1 MSIKLLN
8 LDNLLSSLI
17 ILFISTSLI
26 FSEELLIEIDNPK
39 FSEKGLSD
47 KTYEIKAEK
56 GLRSDNDLKL
66 FVIEG
71 KFKTAKDGK
80 WIYLEADKG
89 NFSQDNN
96 FIELQENIIFYT
108 DDGEKL
114 SSNYATF
121 DIQNDIIEL
130 SENVSHES
138 MKVLILSD
146 SSTITNNFNKINY
159 FGNVESLINASE

>member
-1 MSIKLLN
+1 MK
-8 LDNLLSSLI
+8 LI
-17 ILFISTSLI
+17 IQV
-26 FSEELLIEIDNPK
+26 

-47 KTYEIKAEK
+47 KTYEIKAKK
-56 GLRSDNDLKL
+56 GLKSDSELKL

-71 KFKTAKDGK
+71 KFKTVKDGK

-96 FIELQENIIFYT
+96 FIELQENITFYT

-130 SENVSHES
+130 TENVSHETI
-138 MKVLILSD
+138 KGLIISD
-146 SSTITNNFNKINY
+146 SSVITNNFNKITY
-159 FGNVESLINASE
+159 FGNVISLINTSE

>member
-1 MSIKLLN
+1 MLIKFFNLN
-8 LDNLLSSLI
+8 NLLLFLVA
-17 ILFISTSLI
+17 LFISISLVY
-26 FSEELLIEIDNPK
+26 SEDLFIEIDNPK

-56 GLRSDNDLKL
+56 GLKSDKELKL

-89 NFSQDNN
+89 NFFQNNN

-130 SENVSHES
+130 AENVSHES
-138 MKVLILSD
+138 MKGLILSD
-146 SSTITNNFNKINY
+146 SSTITNNFNKITY
-159 FGNVESLINASE
+159 FGNVESLINTSE

>member
-17 ILFISTSLI
+17 ILFILTSI
-26 FSEELLIEIDNPK
+26 TYSEEVFIEIDNPR

-47 KTYEIKAEK
+47 KTYEIKAKK
-56 GLRSDNDLKL
+56 GLKSDNELKL

-96 FIELQENIIFYT
+96 FIEL
-108 DDGEKL
+108 
-114 SSNYATF
+114 A
-121 DIQNDIIEL
+121 
-130 SENVSHES
+130 ENVSHES
-138 MKVLILSD
+138 IKGLILSD
-146 SSTITNNFNKINY
+146 SSTITNNFNKITY
-159 FGNVESLINASE
+159 FGNVESLINTSE

>member
-1 MSIKLLN
+1 MLIKLLN

-17 ILFISTSLI
+17 ILFISISHTY
-26 FSEELLIEIDNPK
+26 SEGVFIEIDNPK

-56 GLRSDNDLKL
+56 GLKSDNELKL
-66 FVIEG
+66 FVVEG

-89 NFSQDNN
+89 NFSQNNN

-130 SENVSHES
+130 VENVSHES
-138 MKVLILSD
+138 MKGLIMSD
-146 SSTITNNFNKINY
+146 NSTITNNFNKITY
-159 FGNVESLINASE
+159 FGNVESLINTSE

>member
-1 MSIKLLN
+1 MLIKFFNLN
-8 LDNLLSSLI
+8 NLLLFLVA
-17 ILFISTSLI
+17 LFISISLVY
-26 FSEELLIEIDNPK
+26 SEDLFIEIDNPR

-47 KTYEIKAEK
+47 KTYEIKAKK
-56 GLRSDNDLKL
+56 GLKSDKELKL
-66 FVIEG
+66 FAIEG
-71 KFKTAKDGK
+71 KFKTVKDGK
-80 WIYLEADKG
+80 WIYLEANKG
-89 NFSQDNN
+89 NYSQDNN

-130 SENVSHES
+130 AENVSHES
-138 MKVLILSD
+138 IKGLILSD
-146 SSTITNNFNKINY
+146 SSTITNNFNKITY

>member
-1 MSIKLLN
+1 MLIKFLN
-8 LDNLLSSLI
+8 LDNLFLSLI
-17 ILFISTSLI
+17 ILFISTSFI
-26 FSEELLIEIDNPK
+26 YSDEVFIEIDNPR
-39 FSEKGLSD
+39 FSEKSLSD

-56 GLRSDNDLKL
+56 GLKSDNELKL
-66 FVIEG
+66 FAIEG
-71 KFKTAKDGK
+71 KFKTVRDGK

-89 NFSQDNN
+89 NYSQDNN

-130 SENVSHES
+130 AENVSHES
-138 MKVLILSD
+138 VRGVILSD
-146 SSTITNNFNKINY
+146 SSIITNNVNKITY
-159 FGNVESLINASE
+159 FGNVESLINTSE

>member
-1 MSIKLLN
+1 MLIKFLN
-8 LDNLLSSLI
+8 LDNLLFPLI
-17 ILFISTSLI
+17 ILFISIALTYGEDA
-26 FSEELLIEIDNPK
+26 FIEIDNPR

-56 GLRSDNDLKL
+56 GLKSDNELKL

-89 NFSQDNN
+89 NFFQDNN
-96 FIELQENIIFYT
+96 FIELKENIIFYT

-138 MKVLILSD
+138 MKGLIVSD
-146 SSTITNNFNKINY
+146 SSTITNNFNKITY
-159 FGNVESLINASE
+159 FGNVESLINNSE

>member
-1 MSIKLLN
+1 M
-8 LDNLLSSLI
+8 
-17 ILFISTSLI
+17 F
-26 FSEELLIEIDNPK
+26 IEIDNPR

-56 GLRSDNDLKL
+56 GLKSDKELKL
-66 FVIEG
+66 FVIKG

-89 NFSQDNN
+89 NYFQNN
-96 FIELQENIIFYT
+96 IFIELQENIIFYT

-130 SENVSHES
+130 TENVSHET
-138 MKVLILSD
+138 MKGLILSD
-146 SSTITNNFNKINY
+146 NSVITNNFNKITY
-159 FGNVESLINASE
+159 FGNVVSLINTSE

>member
-1 MSIKLLN
+1 MLIKFLSLNSLL
-8 LDNLLSSLI
+8 LFLVA
-17 ILFISTSLI
+17 LFISTTLS
-26 FSEELLIEIDNPK
+26 SGEELFIEIDNPK

-56 GLRSDNDLKL
+56 GLKSDNELKL
-66 FVIEG
+66 FLIEG

-89 NFSQDNN
+89 SYSQDNK
-96 FIELQENIIFYT
+96 FIELEENIIFYT

-114 SSNYATF
+114 SSKYATF

-130 SENVSHES
+130 VENVSH
-138 MKVLILSD
+138 KNIKGLILSD
-146 SSTITNNFNKINY
+146 SSIITNNFNKITY

>member
-17 ILFISTSLI
+17 ILFILTSI
-26 FSEELLIEIDNPK
+26 TYSEEVFIEIDNPR

-47 KTYEIKAEK
+47 RTYEIKAEK
-56 GLRSDNDLKL
+56 GLKSDNELKL
-66 FVIEG
+66 FAIEG
-71 KFKTAKDGK
+71 KFKTVKDGK

-89 NFSQDNN
+89 NYFQDNN

-130 SENVSHES
+130 TENVSHETI
-138 MKVLILSD
+138 KGLIISD
-146 SSTITNNFNKINY
+146 SSVITNNFNKITY
-159 FGNVESLINASE
+159 FGNVVSLINTSE

>member
-1 MSIKLLN
+1 MLIKLLN
-8 LDNLLSSLI
+8 LDNLLFSLI
-17 ILFISTSLI
+17 FLFISTSLTHG
-26 FSEELLIEIDNPK
+26 EEAFIEIDNPR

-56 GLRSDNDLKL
+56 GLKSDNELKL

-130 SENVSHES
+130 AENVNHES
-138 MKVLILSD
+138 MKGLILSD
-146 SSTITNNFNKINY
+146 SSTITNNFNKITY
-159 FGNVESLINASE
+159 FGNVESLINTSE

>member
-17 ILFISTSLI
+17 ILFILTSLTY
-26 FSEELLIEIDNPK
+26 SEEVFIEIDNPR

-56 GLRSDNDLKL
+56 GLKSDNELKL
-66 FVIEG
+66 FAIEG
-71 KFKTAKDGK
+71 KFKSEESGK
-80 WIYLEADKG
+80 WIYLEAEKG
-89 NFSQDNN
+89 IFSQEKS
-96 FIELQENIIFYT
+96 FIKLEKNIIFYT
-108 DDGEKL
+108 DEGEKL

-130 SENVSHES
+130 TENVSHES
-138 MKVLILSD
+138 MRGLILS
-146 SSTITNNFNKINY
+146 
-159 FGNVESLINASE
+159 LIHI

>member
-1 MSIKLLN
+1 MLIKLLN
-8 LDNLLSSLI
+8 LDKLLLTLF
-17 ILFISTSLI
+17 ILFISPSLTY
-26 FSEELLIEIDNPK
+26 SEELIIEIDNPK

-56 GLRSDNDLKL
+56 GLRSDKELKL

-130 SENVSHES
+130 AENVNHES
-138 MKVLILSD
+138 MKGLILSD
-146 SSTITNNFNKINY
+146 SSTITNNFNKITY
-159 FGNVESLINASE
+159 FGNVKSLINTSE

>member
-1 MSIKLLN
+1 MLIKLLRIN
-8 LDNLLSSLI
+8 FLLLPALL
-17 ILFISTSLI
+17 LFILI
-26 FSEELLIEIDNPK
+26 NLARSEELVIEIDNPK

-56 GLRSDNDLKL
+56 GLKSDNELKL

-130 SENVSHES
+130 AENVSHES
-138 MKVLILSD
+138 MKGLILSD
-146 SSTITNNFNKINY
+146 SSTITNNFNKITY
-159 FGNVESLINASE
+159 FGNVESLINTSE

>member
-1 MSIKLLN
+1 MLIKFLYLN
-8 LDNLLSSLI
+8 NLL
-17 ILFISTSLI
+17 LFLVALLISTTLSS
-26 FSEELLIEIDNPK
+26 SEELFIEIDNPK

-56 GLRSDNDLKL
+56 GLKSDNELKL
-66 FVIEG
+66 FLIEG

-138 MKVLILSD
+138 IKGLILSD
-146 SSTITNNFNKINY
+146 SSTITNNFNKITY
-159 FGNVESLINASE
+159 FVNVESLINASE

>member
-1 MSIKLLN
+1 MLIKFLSLNSLL
-8 LDNLLSSLI
+8 LFLVA
-17 ILFISTSLI
+17 LFISTTLS
-26 FSEELLIEIDNPK
+26 SGEELFIEIDNPK

-47 KTYEIKAEK
+47 KTYEIKTEK
-56 GLRSDNDLKL
+56 GLKSDNELKL
-66 FVIEG
+66 FLIEG

-89 NFSQDNN
+89 SYSQDNK
-96 FIELQENIIFYT
+96 FIELEENIIFYT

-114 SSNYATF
+114 SSKYATF

-130 SENVSHES
+130 VENVSH
-138 MKVLILSD
+138 KNIKGLILSD
-146 SSTITNNFNKINY
+146 SSIITNNFNKITY

>member
-1 MSIKLLN
+1 MLIKFLD
-8 LDNLLSSLI
+8 LDNLLLSLV
-17 ILFISTSLI
+17 ILLISTSLI
-26 FSEELLIEIDNPK
+26 YSEELFIEIDNPR

-47 KTYEIKAEK
+47 KTYEIKAKK
-56 GLRSDNDLKL
+56 GLKSDSELKL

-71 KFKTAKDGK
+71 KFKTDKDGK

-96 FIELQENIIFYT
+96 FIELRENIIFYT

-130 SENVSHES
+130 TENVSHET
-138 MKVLILSD
+138 MKGLILSD
-146 SSTITNNFNKINY
+146 NSVITNNFNKITY
-159 FGNVESLINASE
+159 FGNVVSLINISE

>member
-1 MSIKLLN
+1 MLIKYLDIDSI
-8 LDNLLSSLI
+8 LLSI
-17 ILFISTSLI
+17 VILFISTSFI
-26 FSEELLIEIDNPK
+26 FSDKLFIEIDNPR
-39 FSEKGLSD
+39 FSEKSLSD

-56 GLRSDNDLKL
+56 GLQSDNELKL

-71 KFKTAKDGK
+71 KFKTVKDGK

-96 FIELQENIIFYT
+96 FIELLENIVFYT

-130 SENVSHES
+130 VENVSHES
-138 MKVLILSD
+138 IKGLILSD
-146 SSTITNNFNKINY
+146 SSVITNNFNKITY
-159 FGNVESLINASE
+159 FGNVESSINTSE

>member
-1 MSIKLLN
+1 MLIKILDI
-8 LDNLLSSLI
+8 DNLFLYLI

-26 FSEELLIEIDNPK
+26 YSDEAFIEIDNPR
-39 FSEKGLSD
+39 FSEKSLSD

-56 GLRSDNDLKL
+56 GLKSDNELKL
-66 FVIEG
+66 FAIEG
-71 KFKTAKDGK
+71 KFKTVKDGK
-80 WIYLEADKG
+80 WIYLKADKG
-89 NFSQDNN
+89 NYSQDYN

-130 SENVSHES
+130 AENVSHES
-138 MKVLILSD
+138 MRGLILSD
-146 SSTITNNFNKINY
+146 SSIITNNFNKITY
-159 FGNVESLINASE
+159 FGNVESLINTSE

>member
-1 MSIKLLN
+1 MLIKF
-8 LDNLLSSLI
+8 LDLDTLLLSFI
-17 ILFISTSLI
+17 IIFISTSLI
-26 FSEELLIEIDNPK
+26 HCEEVFVEIDNPR

-56 GLRSDNDLKL
+56 GLKSEKELKL

-71 KFKTAKDGK
+71 KFKTIKDGK

-89 NFSQDNN
+89 NYSQDDN
-96 FIELQENIIFYT
+96 FIELKENIIFYT

-130 SENVSHES
+130 AENVSHES
-138 MKVLILSD
+138 MRGLILSD
-146 SSTITNNFNKINY
+146 SSIITNNFNKITY
-159 FGNVESLINASE
+159 FGNVESLINTSE

>member
-1 MSIKLLN
+1 MLIKFLN
-8 LDNLLSSLI
+8 LDNLLFPLI
-17 ILFISTSLI
+17 ILFISIALTYGEDA
-26 FSEELLIEIDNPK
+26 FIEIDNPR

-56 GLRSDNDLKL
+56 GLKSDNELKL

-89 NFSQDNN
+89 SYSQDNK
-96 FIELQENIIFYT
+96 FIELEENIIFYT

-114 SSNYATF
+114 SSKYATF

-130 SENVSHES
+130 VENVSH
-138 MKVLILSD
+138 KNIKGLILSD
-146 SSTITNNFNKINY
+146 SSIITNNFNKITY

>member
-1 MSIKLLN
+1 MLIKFLD
-8 LDNLLSSLI
+8 LDNLLLSLV
-17 ILFISTSLI
+17 ILLISTSLI
-26 FSEELLIEIDNPK
+26 YSEELFIEIDNPR

-47 KTYEIKAEK
+47 KTYEIKAKK
-56 GLRSDNDLKL
+56 GLKSDSELKL

-71 KFKTAKDGK
+71 KFKTDKDGK

-96 FIELQENIIFYT
+96 FIELRENIIFYT

-130 SENVSHES
+130 TENVSHQT
-138 MKVLILSD
+138 MKGLILSD
-146 SSTITNNFNKINY
+146 NSVITNNFNKITY
-159 FGNVESLINASE
+159 FGNVVSLINTSE

>member
-17 ILFISTSLI
+17 ILFILTSLTY
-26 FSEELLIEIDNPK
+26 SEEVFIEIDNPR

-56 GLRSDNDLKL
+56 GLKSDNELKL
-66 FVIEG
+66 FAIEG
-71 KFKTAKDGK
+71 KFKTVEDGK

-89 NFSQDNN
+89 NYSQDNN

-114 SSNYATF
+114 SSDYATF
-121 DIQNDIIEL
+121 DMQKDIIQL
-130 SENVSHES
+130 LENVSHKS
-138 MKVLILSD
+138 MRGLILSD
-146 SSTITNNFNKINY
+146 STTITNNFNKITY
-159 FGNVESLINASE
+159 FGNVESFIKTSE

>member
-1 MSIKLLN
+1 MLIKFLD
-8 LDNLLSSLI
+8 LDNLILPVV

-26 FSEELLIEIDNPK
+26 YSEDLFIEIDNPR

-56 GLRSDNDLKL
+56 GLKSDNELKL
-66 FVIEG
+66 FVVEG
-71 KFKTAKDGK
+71 KFKTVKDGK

-89 NFSQDNN
+89 NFSQDKN
-96 FIELQENIIFYT
+96 FIELQENIVFYT
-108 DDGEKL
+108 DDGERL

-130 SENVSHES
+130 AENVSH
-138 MKVLILSD
+138 KNKKGLILSD
-146 SSTITNNFNKINY
+146 SSTITNNFNKISY
-159 FGNVESLINASE
+159 FGNVESLINTSE

>member
-1 MSIKLLN
+1 MLIKFLDI
-8 LDNLLSSLI
+8 DNLFLPLVI
-17 ILFISTSLI
+17 IFISTSLI
-26 FSEELLIEIDNPK
+26 YGDEVFIEIDNPR
-39 FSEKGLSD
+39 FSEKSLSD
-47 KTYEIKAEK
+47 KTYEIKAK
-56 GLRSDNDLKL
+56 RGLKSDNELKL

-130 SENVSHES
+130 AENVSHES
-138 MKVLILSD
+138 IKGLILSD
-146 SSTITNNFNKINY
+146 SSTITNNFNKITY

>member
-1 MSIKLLN
+1 MLIKFLSLNSLL
-8 LDNLLSSLI
+8 LFLVA
-17 ILFISTSLI
+17 LFISTTLSS
-26 FSEELLIEIDNPK
+26 SEELFIEIDNPK

-56 GLRSDNDLKL
+56 GLKSDNELKL
-66 FVIEG
+66 FLIEG

-89 NFSQDNN
+89 SYSQDNK
-96 FIELQENIIFYT
+96 FIELEENIIFYT

-114 SSNYATF
+114 SSKYATF

-130 SENVSHES
+130 VENVSH
-138 MKVLILSD
+138 KNIKGLILSD
-146 SSTITNNFNKINY
+146 SSIITNNFNKITY

>member
-1 MSIKLLN
+1 MLIKFLN
-8 LDNLLSSLI
+8 LDNLLFSLVI
-17 ILFISTSLI
+17 FFISTSLI
-26 FSEELLIEIDNPK
+26 YSEESFIEIDNPK

-56 GLRSDNDLKL
+56 GLKSDNVLKL

-71 KFKTAKDGK
+71 KFKTVKDGK

-89 NFSQDNN
+89 SFSQDSN

-108 DDGEKL
+108 DEGEKL

-130 SENVSHES
+130 AENVSHKS
-138 MKVLILSD
+138 LKGLILSD
-146 SSTITNNFNKINY
+146 SSIITNNFNTINY
-159 FGNVESLINASE
+159 SGNVVSLINTEE

>member
-1 MSIKLLN
+1 MLIKFLDI
-8 LDNLLSSLI
+8 DNLFLCLILLFMSASL
-17 ILFISTSLI
+17 LYSDEAF
-26 FSEELLIEIDNPK
+26 IEIDNPR
-39 FSEKGLSD
+39 FSEKSLSD

-56 GLRSDNDLKL
+56 GLKSDNELKL
-66 FVIEG
+66 FAIEG
-71 KFKTAKDGK
+71 KFKTVKDGK

-89 NFSQDNN
+89 NYSQDNN

-130 SENVSHES
+130 AENVSHES
-138 MKVLILSD
+138 MKGIIMSD
-146 SSTITNNFNKINY
+146 SSIITNNFNKINY
-159 FGNVESLINASE
+159 FGNVKSLINTLE

>member
-1 MSIKLLN
+1 MLIKFFSLN
-8 LDNLLSSLI
+8 NLLLSLVV
-17 ILFISTSLI
+17 LFISTTLI
-26 FSEELLIEIDNPK
+26 YSEDLFIEIDNPK

-56 GLRSDNDLKL
+56 GLKSDKELKL

-89 NFSQDNN
+89 NYSQENN
-96 FIELQENIIFYT
+96 FIELEENIIFYT

-114 SSNYATF
+114 SSRYATF
-121 DIQNDIIEL
+121 DMQNDIIEL
-130 SENVSHES
+130 VENVSH
-138 MKVLILSD
+138 KNIKGLILSD
-146 SSTITNNFNKINY
+146 SSIITNNFNKITY